1 MCNQINKTSLILHG
15 HFYQPPREN
24 PRTGI
29 IPKQE
34 TAAPWEDWNER
45 IFNDCY
51 NANCHSRYLDSDGRI
66 ISLTNNYEYISF
78 NFGPTLLHWLDKYH
92 PDVIELLQEADRNS
106 IKRLGHGNAMAQG
119 FNHTILPLDKIE
131 DAELQIEWGIR
142 DFEYHFKRLPEGMW
156 LPECGVN
163 ENVIQLLSDAGIKF
177 IVLSPW
183 QCQMVENESGEMVD
197 LQGSAAPYDRSYILT
212 GSNGGEIN
220 AFFYHPGLAE
230 GISFGHMLRS
240 ADGLYSSLLN
250 IKNADRNP
258 SLIHTA
264 TDGEIYGHHEPY
276 GDMALAALIKK
287 IQERNDFTL
296 DNYASFLERNP
307 SILHAELKKGE
318 DGKGTSWSCSH
329 GVSRWYKNC
338 GCHTGGDDKWNQ
350 AWRTP
355 LRNGLNNLGEKLST
369 LFKDYIKEVFGD
381 DVSDQEILKKAGR
394 TFSGEL
400 SMSEFIN
407 LLHEQYDFDEDEDVK
422 LSHLLSGMKKKHF
435 SFTSCGFF
443 FSDISGI
450 EPRQDI
456 KYALYAISMFQ
467 PFCKEDLLLP
477 FLSDLRNAKSNIK
490 SQGDGMSIAQ
500 QEMKGLAGKIE
511 AALYFYLNRSFAD
524 PDDYKTRYGRFKLL
538 KYEERNGNPCIEEE
552 DTSSQEVFSFM
563 ILATSS
569 ECTGINLYVSENN
582 DNDKPIGRF
591 RITNNDIPER
601 MIDET
606 LVWIDSAL
614 SKIKYND
621 LLKSSTHMQHF
632 SMLVK
637 NTKYTPM
644 GTLILENLGLTLKL
658 IKSLFLNYSEL
669 DTIERLSTLGN
680 MIDFVRKYGR
690 KSDLESVNKILSD
703 YLNLLA
709 TNILKNGLD
718 ENVAEE
724 IITTLKLSR
733 AHNFEPETKRLQ
745 DVVYDFYSGKKQSSA
760 SDEKQ
765 REIFLALNFK

>member
-1 MCNQINKTSLILHG
+1 M
-15 HFYQPPREN
+15 
-24 PRTGI
+24 TGI
-29 IPKQE
+29 IPKQA

-51 NANCHSRYLDSDGRI
+51 NANCYSRYLDSDGRI

-78 NFGPTLLHWLDKYH
+78 NFGPTLLHWLDNAH
-92 PDVIELLQEADRNS
+92 PEMIDKLQQADRNS
-106 IKRLGHGNAMAQG
+106 IARLGHGNAMAQG
-119 FNHTILPLDKIE
+119 FNHTILALDDPK

-142 DFEYHFKRLPEGMW
+142 DFEYHFKREPEGMW

-163 ENVIQLLSDAGIKF
+163 ERVIQLLADAKIKF

-183 QCQMVENESGEMVD
+183 QCNLVEDGNGNMVSLD
-197 LQGSAAPYDRSYILT
+197 GSPAPYNRSYILT
-212 GSNGGEIN
+212 GSNGGTVN

-240 ADGLYSSLLN
+240 ADNLYSSLVN
-250 IKNADRNP
+250 IKAADNNP
-258 SLIHTA
+258 DLIHTA

-287 IQERNDFTL
+287 INERNDFTL
-296 DNYASFLERNP
+296 DNYASFLEKHP
-307 SILHAELKKGE
+307 SRLNAVLHKGE
-318 DGKGTSWSCSH
+318 DEKGTSWSCSH
-329 GVSRWYKNC
+329 GVSRWYKDC

-350 AWRTP
+350 QWRTP
-355 LRNGLNNLGEKLST
+355 LRNGLNNLGMKLNA
-369 LFKDYIKEVFGD
+369 LFSEYIMKVMGEN
-381 DVSDQEILKKAGR
+381 VSSQEILKKAGI

-400 SMSEFIN
+400 SMSDFIKS
-407 LLHEQYDFDEDEDVK
+407 LHSEYAFDEKEDVK
-422 LSHLLSGMKKKHF
+422 LSHLLSGIKNKHF

-477 FLSDLRNAKSNIK
+477 FLSDLRMAKSNLK

-500 QEMKGLAGKIE
+500 QEMKGLDGKIE

-524 PDDYKTRYGRFKLL
+524 SSDFKDFYGRFKLL
-538 KYEERNGNPCIEEE
+538 SYEDSNGNPYIMEE

-569 ECTGINLYVSENN
+569 ECTGINLYISENN
-582 DNDKPIGRF
+582 DNDKPIERF
-591 RITNNDIPER
+591 RITNSDIPER

-606 LVWIDSAL
+606 LIWIDKAL
-614 SKIKYND
+614 SHIKYNE
-621 LLKSSTHMQHF
+621 LLKSSMHMQHF
-632 SMLVK
+632 SMIAK
-637 NTKYTPM
+637 NSKYTPM
-644 GTLILENLGLTLKL
+644 GTLILENLGLALKL
-658 IKSLFLNYSEL
+658 IKSLFLNYSNL
-669 DTIERLSTLGN
+669 DPVERFSTLGN

-690 KSDLESVNKILSD
+690 KSDLESINKTLSE
-703 YLNLLA
+703 YFENIAHEIKAKGLNDLM
-709 TNILKNGLD
+709 
-718 ENVAEE
+718 AEE
-724 IITTLKLSR
+724 IMTTLKLSR
-733 AHNFEPETKRLQ
+733 AHSFEPETKRLQ
-745 DVVYDFYSGKKQSSA
+745 EEIYPYYSG
-760 SDEKQ
+760 EKQ
-765 REIFLALNFK
+765 ASTEEQKLRDIYLPLNFK